1 MFLFLLT
8 GLLSVLFLLTSVCF
22 CSVSVP
28 LERLTDTSDVS
39 VLFLFLF
46 KLFLFSFCSISVLGS
61 PVSAV
66 SVYVDGLLGLY
77 KSDSPLRMPRPLQ
90 HPGRARTAGEL
101 ALRLRELHGEGVG
114 APARGGHAPAREG
127 RAHAR
132 GHAAGLAAATARRR
146 HILARVT
153 IEKFTVLV
161 QISQVGPAI

>member
-1 MFLFLLT
+1 
-8 GLLSVLFLLTSVCF
+8 
-22 CSVSVP
+22 
-28 LERLTDTSDVS
+28 
-39 VLFLFLF
+39 
-46 KLFLFSFCSISVLGS
+46 
-61 PVSAV
+61 
-66 SVYVDGLLGLY
+66 
-77 KSDSPLRMPRPLQ
+77 MPRPLQ